1 MSLAQYQIIDGDS
14 LELVLTT
21 GHEMRAD
28 WKDGAA
34 DDGVRDRDR
43 RQ

>member
-1 MSLAQYQIIDGDS
+1 MSLAQYQIINGDS

-21 GHEMRAD
+21 GHTMRAD
-28 WKDGAA
+28 WKDG
-34 DDGVRDRDR
+34 GRRRRDRDR